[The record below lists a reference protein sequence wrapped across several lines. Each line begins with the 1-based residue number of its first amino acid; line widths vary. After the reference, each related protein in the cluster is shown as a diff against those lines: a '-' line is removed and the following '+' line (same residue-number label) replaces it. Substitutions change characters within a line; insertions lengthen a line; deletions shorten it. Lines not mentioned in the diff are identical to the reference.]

1 LLGEFVLELG
11 QPVDDPLLGAVALDL
26 SSGDARR
33 ILHRDGSGHERME
46 RMERTLRAA
55 ME

>member
-1 LLGEFVLELG
+1 VLLGEFCFELG
-11 QPVDDPLLGAVALDL
+11 QPIDDPLLGAVALDL

-46 RMERTLRAA
+46 RTLRAA